1 MTVSKAF
8 WKIVVKNIGVIV
20 TYTIILVMFGTIN
33 MSSNSSTAQFEAVK
47 PKIAV
52 FNHDSENA
60 FTNNLLEYLDKNAE
74 IQQDYSEDS
83 VKDDLFYEAIVM
95 AIDIPEN
102 YGKDFVAGK
111 NPELHTRTSS
121 GYAAELAK
129 VMLNKYLATAQS
141 YTVLDLPADELAE
154 KINKVLDNEI
164 EVETLSKIDTTQFA
178 KPTRY
183 FNFANYAILACVIT
197 IICLIMGSFNR
208 REIRR
213 RNLVSA
219 IEISKMN
226 GALLRNSC
234 LYSFGVWLFYVV
246 IGYFLVGSKELLNLR
261 GVLYLANSLA
271 FCICATTIAYLI
283 SRLISGR
290 NATNAVMNIVALGS
304 SFLCGCF
311 VPAEYLPDFV
321 LTFAHILPSYYYVA
335 ANDKIGTLQGLEF
348 SDIRPVLIN
357 IVIILGFSVAF
368 VIAANII
375 SKAKQRE

>member
-1 MTVSKAF
+1 
-8 WKIVVKNIGVIV
+8 
-20 TYTIILVMFGTIN
+20 
-33 MSSNSSTAQFEAVK
+33 
-47 PKIAV
+47 
-52 FNHDSENA
+52 
-60 FTNNLLEYLDKNAE
+60 
-74 IQQDYSEDS
+74 
-83 VKDDLFYEAIVM
+83 
-95 AIDIPEN
+95 
-102 YGKDFVAGK
+102 
-111 NPELHTRTSS
+111 
-121 GYAAELAK
+121 
-129 VMLNKYLATAQS
+129 MLNKYLATAQS

-219 IEISKMN
+219 VEISKMN

-234 LYSFGVWLFYVV
+234 LYSFGVWLLYVV

-290 NATNAVMNIVALGS
+290 NATDAVMNIVALGS